1 MEITEVRVFPAK
13 KADEKLKAF
22 ATVTFDHC
30 FVVRDLKVINGN
42 KGLFIAMPS
51 RKRNDGTYIDVAH
64 PLDSKTRDYIERVV
78 LDEYGK
84 VAAGQAGG
92 GGVEVA
98 EQPVGQTAEE
108 PSLGGL

>member
-1 MEITEVRVFPAK
+1 MQITEVRVFPAK

-51 RKRNDGTYIDVAH
+51 RKRADGTYVDVAH
-64 PLDSKTRDYIERVV
+64 PLDTKTRHYIEQAV
-78 LDEYGK
+78 LSEYGRTTAGEGSAEYAGMTENLAEQ
-84 VAAGQAGG
+84 AAGQR
-92 GGVEVA
+92 
-98 EQPVGQTAEE
+98 AEE
-108 PSLGGL
+108 AV

>member
-1 MEITEVRVFPAK
+1 MQITEVRVFPAG

-51 RKRNDGTYIDVAH
+51 RKRSDGSYVDIAH
-64 PLDSKTRDYIERVV
+64 PLDTKTRSYIEQIVISEFEKTGV
-78 LDEYGK
+78 SEESVEYAGMAED
-84 VAAGQAGG
+84 VTEQSMGQATEGT
-92 GGVEVA
+92 V
-98 EQPVGQTAEE
+98 
-108 PSLGGL
+108 

>member
-1 MEITEVRVFPAK
+1 MQITEVRVFPAK

-51 RKRNDGTYIDVAH
+51 RKRADGTYVDVAH
-64 PLDSKTRDYIERVV
+64 PLDTKTRDYIEQAV
-78 LDEYGK
+78 LSEYGRAAGEGSAEY
-84 VAAGQAGG
+84 VGMTEDLAEQAAGQR
-92 GGVEVA
+92 
-98 EQPVGQTAEE
+98 AEE
-108 PSLGGL
+108 AV